1 MGPRDPEYGRA
12 DHIRYGNMR
21 IKLFGLGH
29 DYQGILHVV
38 GPEFGITQPGL
49 VIAGADSHTS
59 THGALG
65 AYAFG
70 IGSSEVAHVLATQTL
85 WRSKPKT
92 LRVTIL
98 GERKAGVSSKDLILF
113 LIRTIGSGGAVGY
126 AVEYSG
132 DTIDELSVEARMTVC
147 NMSIEAGAR
156 AGLIAPDQKVF
167 DYMRGKPMAP
177 TGSQWGQAL
186 EYWQTLRT
194 EPGSVFNREVQIEAS
209 EIAPQVTW
217 GTNPEMVA
225 DVTGVFPIRIWS
237 RPRTKDADD
246 KGPRIHGPA
255 RKSDD
260 SVNPA

>member
-1 MGPRDPEYGRA
+1 MVELITSDTETYG
-12 DHIRYGNMR
+12 IE
-21 IKLFGLGH
+21 LFGLGH

-92 LRVTIL
+92 LRVTIS
-98 GERKAGVSSKDLILF
+98 GERQAGVSSKDLILF

-126 AVEYSG
+126 AVEYNG
-132 DTIDELSVEARMTVC
+132 DTIDELSVEARMTVLQYVHR
-147 NMSIEAGAR
+147 GRR
-156 AGLIAPDQKVF
+156 ASGSHCSRPKGVRLHAWQAYSTYWHAVGPGS
-167 DYMRGKPMAP
+167 RN
-177 TGSQWGQAL
+177 TGEHSK
-186 EYWQTLRT
+186 TD
-194 EPGSVFNREVQIEAS
+194 PGSVFDREVQIEAS

-225 DVTGVFPIRIWS
+225 DVTGSIPDPRWKRS
-237 RPRTKDADD
+237 RTKEPDD
-246 KGPRIHGPA
+246 KGPRVHGA
-255 RKSDD
+255 AQQIR
-260 SVNPA
+260 